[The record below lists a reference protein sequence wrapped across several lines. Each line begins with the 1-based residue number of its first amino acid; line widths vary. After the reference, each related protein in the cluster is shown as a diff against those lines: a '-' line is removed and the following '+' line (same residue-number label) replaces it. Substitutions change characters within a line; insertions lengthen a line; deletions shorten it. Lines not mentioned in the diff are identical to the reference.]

1 MRSLAASDQYE
12 GVESERALSANELR
26 REVEAIRWFHRID
39 LGNGIVTP
47 GHDQSTEKLP
57 RIGLPDDLRGKSV
70 LDVGAWDG
78 FFSFEAERRGA
89 DRVVA
94 IDPNAWRVPVG
105 PDNPWSGQE
114 GFKLAR
120 RVLGSNVEDVD
131 IDIDELSPERIG
143 TFDVVLFMG
152 VFYHLPDPLPI
163 LERVASVT
171 AGRLILETHADLLWL
186 RRPAMVFYPG
196 TELFG
201 DDSNWWGPNL
211 TLVEELLRGH
221 GFRHVE
227 VVHRRPFPYRLARSL
242 YWRLKGDRFLAQ
254 QDRLV
259 VHGVR

>member
-1 MRSLAASDQYE
+1 MNDQP
-12 GVESERALSANELR
+12 GSTDQLR
-26 REVEAIRWFHRID
+26 REVAGIRWFHRID

-47 GHDQSTEKLP
+47 GHDKSAQKLP
-57 RIGLPDDLRGKSV
+57 RLGLPVCLRGKTV

-89 DRVVA
+89 ERVVA
-94 IDPNAWRVPVG
+94 IDPNAWGAPLG

-120 RVLGSNVEDVD
+120 RVLGSKVEDVD
-131 IDIDELSPERIG
+131 IALDELTPERIG
-143 TFDVVLFMG
+143 RFDVVLFMG
-152 VFYHLPDPLPI
+152 VFYHLPDPLPV

-171 AGRLILETHADLLWL
+171 AERLILETHADLLWL
-186 RRPAMVFYPG
+186 RRPAMVYYPG
-196 TELFG
+196 TQLLG

-211 TLVEELLRGH
+211 PLVKELLRAQD
-221 GFRHVE
+221 FRRVV
-227 VVHRRPFPYRLARSL
+227 VVHRRSFPFRLARSIR
-242 YWRLKGDRFLAQ
+242 WRLKGDRFLAQ